1 VGYDD
6 ASVVLLTCGDGSG
19 ARRAPVRWMP
29 AGWPYPHPAP
39 ANDQHAVAA
48 PARPGR
54 ADVDPLL
61 AGPLRRIVV
70 AGTDADLAA
79 VLVRLLR
86 RDRLDVELA
95 YVPSDRRSAAVR
107 LWGLP
112 HGAAAVELA
121 REGVARPAPLVRDDA
136 GGVLVGRGEIRGTA
150 GSVHGE
156 AYCDGVLALR
166 GSARRLVVTPWPDAT
181 PIPRPAGTPARAPA
195 RPGSTPP
202 DPALPDPALPDPASP
217 DPVPAQPA
225 DLLDPAPPAVAVRA
239 SFWGA
244 LPDGRRRPVPATAR
258 TGRGTAVGRA
268 VQVGCLPATVVHDGV
283 VHPRPVTRWAWYRH
297 VADWL
302 LVRR

>member
-1 VGYDD
+1 M
-6 ASVVLLTCGDGSG
+6 
-19 ARRAPVRWMP
+19 R
-29 AGWPYPHPAP
+29 
-39 ANDQHAVAA
+39 AVAV

-54 ADVDPLL
+54 ADIDPLL
-61 AGPLRRIVV
+61 ASTLRRIVV
-70 AGTDADLAA
+70 AGSDADLAA

-95 YVPSDRRSAAVR
+95 YVPADRRSVAAR

-112 HGAAAVELA
+112 HGAKAVELA

-150 GSVHGE
+150 GSVYGE

-166 GSARRLVVTPWPDAT
+166 GSARRLVVTPWPDAAS
-181 PIPRPAGTPARAPA
+181 ISRPARALAP
-195 RPGSTPP
+195 
-202 DPALPDPALPDPASP
+202 P

-225 DLLDPAPPAVAVRA
+225 DLLEPAPPAVAVRA
-239 SFWGA
+239 SRWGA
-244 LPDGRRRPVPATAR
+244 LPDGRRRPVPVSAR
-258 TGRGTAVGRA
+258 TGRGSAVGRA
-268 VQVGCLPATVVHDGV
+268 VQVGCLPATVAHDGV
-283 VHPRPVTRWAWYRH
+283 VHGRPVTRWAWYRH

>member
-1 VGYDD
+1 MGYDD
-6 ASVVLLTCGDGSG
+6 ASVVLLTCGDDRGSEAAPRRGFPVPVRDG
-19 ARRAPVRWMP
+19 ARAAATPDGMRAVTVR
-29 AGWPYPHPAP
+29 
-39 ANDQHAVAA
+39 
-48 PARPGR
+48 ARPGR
-54 ADVDPLL
+54 ADIDPLL

-95 YVPSDRRSAAVR
+95 YVPADRRSAAAR

-121 REGVARPAPLVRDDA
+121 HDGVARPAPLVRDDA

-150 GSVHGE
+150 GPVHGE

-181 PIPRPAGTPARAPA
+181 PIPRPAPAHAPHDSVSA
-195 RPGSTPP
+195 G
-202 DPALPDPALPDPASP
+202 
-217 DPVPAQPA
+217 
-225 DLLDPAPPAVAVRA
+225 LLDPAPPGVAVRA
-239 SFWGA
+239 SRWGG

-302 LVRR
+302 LVR

>member
-1 VGYDD
+1 MGYDD
-6 ASVVLLTCGDGSG
+6 ASVVLLTCGDDSSDGAG
-19 ARRAPVRWMP
+19 ARSGVAAR
-29 AGWPYPHPAP
+29 WPYSDPVAAATLLQYGAHMR
-39 ANDQHAVAA
+39 AVAV

-54 ADVDPLL
+54 ADIDPLL

-70 AGTDADLAA
+70 AGSDADLAA

-95 YVPSDRRSAAVR
+95 YVPTDRRSAAAR

-166 GSARRLVVTPWPDAT
+166 GSARRLVVTPWPDAASISRQALRSRR
-181 PIPRPAGTPARAPA
+181 PIRRRHNRRTSSSPHP
-195 RPGSTPP
+195 PGSRCGRAAGAACPTAAADRCRRPP
-202 DPALPDPALPDPASP
+202 VRAG
-217 DPVPAQPA
+217 
-225 DLLDPAPPAVAVRA
+225 APPSAAPSRWA
-239 SFWGA
+239 ACPPPWCTTAWCTRGPSRGG
-244 LPDGRRRPVPATAR
+244 PGTGTSPTGCSSDDDGGHTHSRR
-258 TGRGTAVGRA
+258 
-268 VQVGCLPATVVHDGV
+268 TVV
-283 VHPRPVTRWAWYRH
+283 PVTG
-297 VADWL
+297 
-302 LVRR
+302 

>member
-1 VGYDD
+1 M
-6 ASVVLLTCGDGSG
+6 
-19 ARRAPVRWMP
+19 R
-29 AGWPYPHPAP
+29 
-39 ANDQHAVAA
+39 AVAV

-54 ADVDPLL
+54 ADIDPLL

-70 AGTDADLAA
+70 AGSDADLAA
-79 VLVRLLR
+79 VLARLLR

-95 YVPSDRRSAAVR
+95 YVPTDRRSVGTR

-150 GSVHGE
+150 GSMHGE
-156 AYCDGVLALR
+156 AYCDGMLALR
-166 GSARRLVVTPWPDAT
+166 GSARRLVVTPWPDAA
-181 PIPRPAGTPARAPA
+181 PIPRQAAG
-195 RPGSTPP
+195 
-202 DPALPDPALPDPASP
+202 
-217 DPVPAQPA
+217 V
-225 DLLDPAPPAVAVRA
+225 DLLEPAPPGVAVRA
-239 SFWGA
+239 SRWGD
-244 LPDGRRRPVPATAR
+244 PS
-258 TGRGTAVGRA
+258 VGRA

>member
-1 VGYDD
+1 M
-6 ASVVLLTCGDGSG
+6 
-19 ARRAPVRWMP
+19 R
-29 AGWPYPHPAP
+29 
-39 ANDQHAVAA
+39 AVAV

-54 ADVDPLL
+54 ADIDPLL

-95 YVPSDRRSAAVR
+95 YVPTDRRSAAAR

-121 REGVARPAPLVRDDA
+121 REGVGRPAPLVRDDA

-166 GSARRLVVTPWPDAT
+166 GSARRLVVTPWPDAAS
-181 PIPRPAGTPARAPA
+181 ISRQAAG
-195 RPGSTPP
+195 
-202 DPALPDPALPDPASP
+202 
-217 DPVPAQPA
+217 A
-225 DLLDPAPPAVAVRA
+225 DLLEPAPPGVAVRA
-239 SFWGA
+239 SRWGGP
-244 LPDGRRRPVPATAR
+244 PDGRFRPVPATAR
-258 TGRGTAVGRA
+258 AGRGGVGRA

>member
-19 ARRAPVRWMP
+19 AGRAPLRGMP

-39 ANDQHAVAA
+39 ANDQRAVAT

-54 ADVDPLL
+54 ADIDPLL

-70 AGTDADLAA
+70 AGSDADLAA

-95 YVPSDRRSAAVR
+95 YVPSDRRSAAAG

-121 REGVARPAPLVRDDA
+121 CEGVARPAPLVRDDT

-181 PIPRPAGTPARAPA
+181 PIPRQAAGAAARAPA
-195 RPGSTPP
+195 S
-202 DPALPDPALPDPASP
+202 PDPASP
-217 DPVPAQPA
+217 GSVPAPST
-225 DLLDPAPPAVAVRA
+225 DLLEPAPPGVAVRA
-239 SFWGA
+239 SRWGGP
-244 LPDGRRRPVPATAR
+244 PDGRLRPVPATAR
-258 TGRGTAVGRA
+258 TGRGSVVGRA

>member
-1 VGYDD
+1 M
-6 ASVVLLTCGDGSG
+6 
-19 ARRAPVRWMP
+19 R
-29 AGWPYPHPAP
+29 
-39 ANDQHAVAA
+39 AVAV

-54 ADVDPLL
+54 TNIDPLL
-61 AGPLRRIVV
+61 VSPLRRIIIT
-70 AGTDADLAA
+70 GSDADLAA

-95 YVPSDRRSAAVR
+95 YVPVDRRSAAAR

-112 HGAAAVELA
+112 HGAAAGELA
-121 REGVARPAPLVRDDA
+121 REGVARPVPLVRDDA
-136 GGVLVGRGEIRGTA
+136 GGVLVGRGEIRGAA

-166 GSARRLVVTPWPDAT
+166 GSARRLVITPWPDAT
-181 PIPRPAGTPARAPA
+181 PVPRQAAGAE
-195 RPGSTPP
+195 
-202 DPALPDPALPDPASP
+202 
-217 DPVPAQPA
+217 
-225 DLLDPAPPAVAVRA
+225 LLEPAPPGVAVRA
-239 SFWGA
+239 RRWGT
-244 LPDGRRRPVPATAR
+244 PP
-258 TGRGTAVGRA
+258 VGRA

>member
-1 VGYDD
+1 MGYDD

-19 ARRAPVRWMP
+19 AGRAPVRGMP

-39 ANDQHAVAA
+39 ANDQRAVAA

-54 ADVDPLL
+54 ADIDPLL

-95 YVPSDRRSAAVR
+95 YVPSDRRSAAAR

-181 PIPRPAGTPARAPA
+181 PIPPAGGGRGPA
-195 RPGSTPP
+195 RPRPIRRP
-202 DPALPDPALPDPASP
+202 DPAHVPDPGPAR
-217 DPVPAQPA
+217 PA

-239 SFWGA
+239 SRWGT

>member
-1 VGYDD
+1 M
-6 ASVVLLTCGDGSG
+6 
-19 ARRAPVRWMP
+19 RWR
-29 AGWPYPHPAP
+29 
-39 ANDQHAVAA
+39 V

-54 ADVDPLL
+54 ADIDPLL

-95 YVPSDRRSAAVR
+95 YVPADRRSAAAR

-166 GSARRLVVTPWPDAT
+166 GSARRLVVTPWPDAAR
-181 PIPRPAGTPARAPA
+181 RPAG
-195 RPGSTPP
+195 STAHPP
-202 DPALPDPALPDPASP
+202 R
-217 DPVPAQPA
+217 
-225 DLLDPAPPAVAVRA
+225 VAVRA
-239 SFWGA
+239 SRSGA
-244 LPDGRRRPVPATAR
+244 LPTVAATGAGDRRRGPGNRRRPRRPGGLPARHRGARRRGPPAARHALGLVPARRRLAARPTMTA
-258 TGRGTAVGRA
+258 GI
-268 VQVGCLPATVVHDGV
+268 PIFDG
-283 VHPRPVTRWAWYRH
+283 P
-297 VADWL
+297 
-302 LVRR
+302 